1 MIRGDEEGGVG
12 WGGEKNRQGVRIV
25 VPGNMTTRRDVTAAS
40 AHSDIEAQHRVTTVA
55 VNFSIIHTHQVRT
68 TRCDAA
74 R

>member
-1 MIRGDEEGGVG
+1 MG
-12 WGGEKNRQGVRIV
+12 WSGERDGQGVRIV
-25 VPGNMTTRRDVTAAS
+25 APGNMTTRKDVTVAS

-55 VNFSIIHTHQVRT
+55 MTFSIIHTHQVRT